1 MLVGGTMH
9 GQIAWGVALM
19 IATTFVHA
27 GCTGLLLGILR
38 NVHLDRWAVK
48 TGLVQTCLITAVV
61 VLLLLASLV
70 ESGLWAATYLYLGTL
85 SHFEEAF
92 YFSTVTF
99 TTLGFGDI
107 TLDAE
112 WRVLASLEA
121 ANGIVLFGWSTA
133 LIFTAVQRM
142 VEARRKYEEKLRD

>member
-1 MLVGGTMH
+1 MH
-9 GQIAWGVALM
+9 GQIVWGVALM
-19 IATTFVHA
+19 VATTFVHA
-27 GCTGLLLGILR
+27 GCTGLLLRVLR
-38 NVHLDRWAVK
+38 NVHLDHWAVRSP
-48 TGLVQTCLITAVV
+48 LLQTFLITGVV

-107 TLDAE
+107 TLEPE

-133 LIFTAVQRM
+133 LIFTVVQHM
-142 VEARRKYEEKLRD
+142 VQARLKYEEKLRE

>member
-1 MLVGGTMH
+1 VDLFVVRSVLT
-9 GQIAWGVALM
+9 QAL
-19 IATTFVHA
+19 
-27 GCTGLLLGILR
+27 
-38 NVHLDRWAVK
+38 
-48 TGLVQTCLITAVV
+48 LISGVV

-70 ESGLWAATYLYLGTL
+70 ESGLWAATYLYLGAL

-112 WRVLASLEA
+112 WRVFASLEA
-121 ANGIVLFGWSTA
+121 ANGIILFGWSTA
-133 LIFTAVQRM
+133 LIFAAVQRM
-142 VEARRKYEEKLRD
+142 VHARLKYEERLRE